1 MKSII
6 IILMFCSSMFFPQ
19 TKYDDINTAIENG
32 NYKIAEGLISK
43 VLQNESLDAAERLDL
58 QFQIE
63 RMNRIRKDFKKTS
76 ADILAYVRNY
86 YPEADEKFLE
96 ERENDGTLEFKIIDG
111 EKFYFNRSHTNLFRV
126 NKNAKMQ
133 KEKAS
138 GFVKNSLDRYLEK
151 YLPEVV
157 KTAKIKGNHLVMPV
171 SMKLNYRLV
180 VNADAVPA
188 GENIRAWLPYP
199 REGHNRQQLI
209 KLIRTNAD
217 EYIIADN
224 SNLQRTIYMEKVAER
239 GKPTEFELEVSYT
252 GFNEWHSLNTA
263 NLNPYDK
270 SSDLYIKYTSE
281 LEPHIVFS
289 DKIKELS
296 EMIVGG
302 ETNPLLA
309 AKMIYKWIND
319 NIPWAGA
326 REYSTINNIS
336 DYCLSNG
343 WGDCG
348 IQTLTFMTLCRFNG
362 IPAKWQ
368 SGWMLHPGEVN
379 LHDWCE
385 IYFEGYGWVPVDQSF
400 KLVDSDDEDVKWFY
414 FGGTDAYHLIINDDY
429 SQPLFPAK
437 IFPRSETVDFQRGE
451 VEWRGGNLYFDQWDY
466 FMKVEYENN

>member
-1 MKSII
+1 
-6 IILMFCSSMFFPQ
+6 MFFPQ